1 MQDVLNLISA
11 IYLFI
16 VGVLIGYVAGVLYCV
31 ILVRSKSIKRW
42 FKRHKSIFYQLLEF
56 IISLTVAIA
65 IMLYLANV
73 MVASICANTS
83 NCAVAVSPNALV
95 NPPQPINIYWLFLFL
110 LVVVG
115 FVLCSFYLI
124 VKAFF
129 YNLKSKR
136 GSRQIK
142 A

>member
-1 MQDVLNLISA
+1 MQDVLNLISP

-16 VGVLIGYVAGVLYCV
+16 VGVLIGCIAGVLYCV

-42 FKRHKSIFYQLLEF
+42 FKRYKSIIYQLLEL
-56 IISLTVAIA
+56 IISLTVLIA

-95 NPPQPINIYWLFLFL
+95 NPPQPVNIYWWPSFTLFA
-110 LVVVG
+110 VVV
-115 FVLCSFYLI
+115 FLYAI
-124 VKAFF
+124 VKAIF
-129 YNLKSKR
+129 YDPKSKKLH
-136 GSRQIK
+136 S
-142 A
+142 